1 MNEDVVTNET
11 IDKDYAIEEVRMACK
26 HFGDLY
32 FYFSK
37 VLFEEFAEKINT
49 VIINTRNFD
58 NYYIRAV
65 KPFFINQ
72 NTYFKV
78 LA

>member
-32 FYFSK
+32 FYFS
-37 VLFEEFAEKINT
+37 
-49 VIINTRNFD
+49 
-58 NYYIRAV
+58 
-65 KPFFINQ
+65 
-72 NTYFKV
+72 
-78 LA
+78 

>member
-37 VLFEEFAEKINT
+37 VLFEEFGEDKTSEIL
-49 VIINTRNFD
+49 R
-58 NYYIRAV
+58 
-65 KPFFINQ
+65 
-72 NTYFKV
+72 KV
-78 LA
+78 LFERSEERAIAMRERELMKMEMN